1 MKISSQRIKMA
12 RVKAGLSM
20 ADLAKKTGYIVS
32 KQAIGK
38 YELGERNPP
47 IESLQA
53 IAKAVDVKLDYFLR
67 ESELD
72 LSSINYRKQDLL
84 PKKKQ
89 DEIKEKTR
97 DYLERYL
104 DAEELV
110 GEMIE
115 FDESIKKMSVEQPE
129 VVEDIAKDLRKKWQ
143 LGVNPIY
150 NIVETLEERGIKVLR
165 LTEEI
170 KHFSGMSTWV
180 NDKTPVIVLGLNPID
195 RIRFTAMHELGHLLL
210 DLEDYSE
217 KAREK
222 ICDRFA
228 AAMLLPKESLIDE
241 LGGHRKN
248 IHLKELLL
256 IKAQYGISPQA
267 ILYRCRELGLITEA
281 LFSNEAKR
289 IRSRGLWKEEIGAN
303 IFKGKEESNRLF
315 QLLCRG
321 ISESFITTSKAASLY
336 NKTVRAFRKELQEI

>member
-1 MKISSQRIKMA
+1 MKVAPKRIKMA
-12 RVKAGLSM
+12 RVMAGLSM
-20 ADLAKKTGYIVS
+20 ADLAKKTGYAVS

-67 ESELD
+67 ESKVD
-72 LSSINYRKQDLL
+72 LVTINYRKQDLL

-89 DEIKEKTR
+89 EEIKEKTR

-104 DAEELV
+104 EAEELV
-110 GEMIE
+110 GEVIE
-115 FDESIKKMSVEQPE
+115 FNESFKKIGVKNHES
-129 VVEDIAKDLRKKWQ
+129 VEDIAKTLRKNWQ

-165 LTEEI
+165 LKEKI

-180 NDKTPVIVLGLNPID
+180 NNLTPVIVLGLNPID

-210 DLEDYSE
+210 DLEDYGV
-217 KAREK
+217 KAQEK

-228 AAMLLPKESLIDE
+228 AAMLLPKESLINE
-241 LGGHRKN
+241 LGGHRRN

-267 ILYRCRELGLITEA
+267 ILYRCRELGLISEA
-281 LFSNEAKR
+281 LFCNEAKR
-289 IRSRGLWKEEIGAN
+289 IRARGLWKQEIGEN

-321 ISESFITTSKAASLY
+321 VSESFITASKAASLY
-336 NKTVRAFRKELQEI
+336 NMTVRSFKKELQEI

>member
-1 MKISSQRIKMA
+1 MKVASQRIKMA
-12 RVKAGLSM
+12 RVMAGLSM
-20 ADLAKKTGYIVS
+20 ADLAKKTGYTVS

-47 IESLQA
+47 IKSLQA
-53 IAKAVDVKLDYFLR
+53 IAKAVNVKLDYFLR
-67 ESELD
+67 ESKVD
-72 LSSINYRKQDLL
+72 LGIINYRKQDLL

-104 DAEELV
+104 EAEELV

-115 FDESIKKMSVEQPE
+115 FNESNKKI
-129 VVEDIAKDLRKKWQ
+129 VVKNYEAAEDIAKELRKNWQ

-165 LTEEI
+165 LKEKI

-180 NDKTPVIVLGLNPID
+180 NDKTPVIVLGYNPID
-195 RIRFTAMHELGHLLL
+195 RIRFTALHELGHLLL
-210 DLEDYSE
+210 DLEDYSV
-217 KAREK
+217 KAQEK

-228 AAMLLPKESLIDE
+228 AAMLLPDDSLKSE

-267 ILYRCRELGLITEA
+267 ILYRCRELGLISEA
-281 LFSNEAKR
+281 LFARHTKM
-289 IRSRGLWKEEIGAN
+289 IRAQGKWEEEIGKDV
-303 IFKGKEESNRLF
+303 FKGKEESNRLF

-321 ISESFITTSKAASLY
+321 VSESFITTSKAASLY
-336 NKTVRAFRKELQEI
+336 NKTVRSFRKELQEI

>member
-1 MKISSQRIKMA
+1 MKVASQRIKMA
-12 RVKAGLSM
+12 RVMAGLSM
-20 ADLAKKTGYIVS
+20 ADLAKKTGYTVS

-53 IAKAVDVKLDYFLR
+53 IAAAVDVKLDYFLR
-67 ESELD
+67 VSKVD
-72 LSSINYRKQDLL
+72 LGTINYRKQDLL

-89 DEIKEKTR
+89 EEIKEKTR

-104 DAEELV
+104 EAEELV
-110 GEMIE
+110 GETIQ
-115 FDESIKKMSVEQPE
+115 FSESLKKIVVKNHEA
-129 VVEDIAKDLRKKWQ
+129 VEDLAKALRKDWK
-143 LGVNPIY
+143 LGANPIY
-150 NIVETLEERGIKVLR
+150 NIVETLEEKGIKVLR
-165 LTEEI
+165 LKEKI

-180 NDKTPVIVLGLNPID
+180 NDKTPVIVLGYNPID

-210 DLEDYSE
+210 DLEGYSV
-217 KAREK
+217 KAKEK

-228 AAMLLPKESLIDE
+228 AAMLLPKESLVDE
-241 LGGHRKN
+241 LGGHRRN

-267 ILYRCRELGLITEA
+267 ILYRCRELGLISEA

-289 IRSRGLWKEEIGAN
+289 IRSKGLWKEEIGVDV
-303 IFKGKEESNRLF
+303 FKGKEESNRLF

-321 ISESFITTSKAASLY
+321 VSESFITASKAASLY
-336 NKTVRAFRKELQEI
+336 NKTLRSFRKELQEI